1 MRARAGYEREVSG
14 TDHKPALRLHRQAF
28 QDDPALDVAVSRA
41 ILLRVAD
48 GDLPETMR
56 ITRPP
61 AMVAFGRQDVASVN
75 YLEAVKAA
83 RATGFEAIER
93 LAGGRAAVFHEHT
106 LAIAHAR
113 PDDDPQAHIY
123 PRFEESSGWIER
135 SLKRLGVDARVGEVP
150 GEYCPGG
157 YSVNARGVKKLA
169 GIGQKLIK
177 RGGHLGGVLVVEN
190 GARVRGV
197 LVPVYQA
204 LGLEWNPSTAGS
216 VADEIGNVTLDDAED
231 ALIAELEELYDVH
244 ESPLDRDTLAIARRL
259 APDHR
264 SPG

>member
-1 MRARAGYEREVSG
+1 M
-14 TDHKPALRLHRQAF
+14 
-28 QDDPALDVAVSRA
+28 AVSRA

-48 GDLPETMR
+48 GELPETMR

-61 AMVAFGRQDVASVN
+61 AMVAFGRQDVASER
-75 YLEAVKAA
+75 YPQAVAAA

-113 PDDDPQAHIY
+113 PDSDPQAHIY
-123 PRFEESSGWIER
+123 PRFEESSEWLRAALE
-135 SLKRLGVDARVGEVP
+135 RLGVDAQVGEVP

-157 YSVNARGVKKLA
+157 YSVNARGEKKLA

-177 RGGHLGGVLVVEN
+177 GAGHLGGVLVVEN

-216 VADEIGNVTLDDAED
+216 VADEVEGITLDDAER
-231 ALIAELEELYDVH
+231 ALLEQLEALY
-244 ESPLDRDTLAIARRL
+244 EIEEAALDPETLAMAQRL
-259 APDHR
+259 APEHR
-264 SPG
+264 SP

>member
-1 MRARAGYEREVSG
+1 V
-14 TDHKPALRLHRQAF
+14 KPTLRLHRQAF
-28 QDDPALDVAVSRA
+28 LDDPALDVAVSRA
-41 ILLRVAD
+41 VLLRVAD
-48 GDLPETMR
+48 GELPETMR

-61 AMVAFGRQDVASVN
+61 AMVAFGRQDVASAR
-75 YLEAVKAA
+75 YPDAVAAA

-123 PRFEESSGWIER
+123 PRFEESSEWLRAALE
-135 SLKRLGVDARVGEVP
+135 RLGVDARVGEVP

-157 YSVNARGVKKLA
+157 YSVNARGEKKLA

-177 RGGHLGGVLVVEN
+177 GAGHLGGVLVVGN

-216 VADEIGNVTLDDAED
+216 VADELPDITLDEAER
-231 ALIAELEELYDVH
+231 ALVEGLSELYDI
-244 ESPLDRDTLAIARRL
+244 EDAPLDSETLAIAQRL
-259 APDHR
+259 APEHR
-264 SPG
+264 SP

>member
-1 MRARAGYEREVSG
+1 
-14 TDHKPALRLHRQAF
+14 
-28 QDDPALDVAVSRA
+28 VAVSRA

-48 GDLPETMR
+48 GELPETIR

-61 AMVAFGRQDVASVN
+61 AMVAFGRQDVASAN
-75 YLEAVKAA
+75 YLEGVKAA
-83 RATGFEAIER
+83 RANGFEAIER
-93 LAGGRAAVFHEHT
+93 LAGGRAAVFHEQT

-113 PDDDPQAHIY
+113 PDEDPQAHIY
-123 PRFEESSGWIER
+123 PRFEEASAWIER
-135 SLKRLGVDARVGEVP
+135 SLKRLGVDARVGEVE

-157 YSVNARGVKKLA
+157 YSVNARGEKKLA

-204 LGLEWNPSTAGS
+204 LGLEWNPSTAGA
-216 VADEIGNVTLDDAED
+216 VADEAPGTTLDDAEQ
-231 ALIAELEELYDVH
+231 ALIAELEQLYDL
-244 ESPLDRDTLAIARRL
+244 EEAPLDSETVAMARRL
-259 APDHR
+259 APEHR
-264 SPG
+264 AP

>member
-1 MRARAGYEREVSG
+1 
-14 TDHKPALRLHRQAF
+14 
-28 QDDPALDVAVSRA
+28 VAVSRA

-48 GDLPETMR
+48 GELRETIR

-61 AMVAFGRQDVASVN
+61 AMVAFGRQDVASPN
-75 YLEAVKAA
+75 YLEGVKAA
-83 RATGFEAIER
+83 RSNGFEAIER

-123 PRFEESSGWIER
+123 PRFEEASGWIER
-135 SLKRLGVDARVGEVP
+135 SLKRLGVDARVGEVK

-157 YSVNARGVKKLA
+157 YSVNARGEKKLA

-204 LGLEWNPSTAGS
+204 LGLDWNPSTAGAVS
-216 VADEIGNVTLDDAED
+216 DEAPGTSLDDAEQ
-231 ALIAELEELYDVH
+231 ALIAELEELYDL
-244 ESPLDRDTLAIARRL
+244 EEAPLDSETVAMARRL
-259 APDHR
+259 APEHHA
-264 SPG
+264 P

>member
-1 MRARAGYEREVSG
+1 VRARAGYEREVTG
-14 TDHKPALRLHRQAF
+14 ANHRTPLRLHRQAF
-28 QDDPALDVAVSRA
+28 HEDPALDVAVSRA

-48 GDLPETMR
+48 GELPETMR

-61 AMVAFGRQDVASVN
+61 AMVAFGRQDVASAN
-75 YLEAVKAA
+75 YLEGVKAA
-83 RATGFEAIER
+83 RAAGFEPIER

-113 PDDDPQAHIY
+113 PDEDPQAHIY
-123 PRFEESSGWIER
+123 PRFEEASGWIER
-135 SLKRLGVDARVGEVP
+135 SLKRLGIDARVGEVP

-157 YSVNARGVKKLA
+157 YSVNARGHKKLA
-169 GIGQKLIK
+169 GIGQKLVK
-177 RGGHLGGVLVVEN
+177 RGGHLGGVVVEN

-204 LGLEWNPSTAGS
+204 LGLEWNPNTAGA
-216 VADEIGNVTLDDAED
+216 VADEAPGVGLDDAEE
-231 ALIAELEELYDVH
+231 ALIEELGELYDVQDA
-244 ESPLDRDTLAIARRL
+244 PLDPETVAMARRL

-264 SPG
+264 AP

>member
-1 MRARAGYEREVSG
+1 V
-14 TDHKPALRLHRQAF
+14 KPPLRLHRQAF

-48 GDLPETMR
+48 RELPETMR

-61 AMVAFGRQDVASVN
+61 AMVAFGRQDVASARYEEGVR
-75 YLEAVKAA
+75 AA
-83 RATGFEAIER
+83 RASGFEAIER
-93 LAGGRAAVFHEHT
+93 LAGGRAAVFHEQT

-123 PRFEESSGWIER
+123 PRFEEASEWLRAALE
-135 SLKRLGVDARVGEVP
+135 RLGVDAQVGEVP

-157 YSVNARGVKKLA
+157 YSVNARGEKKLA

-177 RGGHLGGVLVVEN
+177 RGGHLGGVVVVQN
-190 GARVRGV
+190 SARVRGV

-204 LGLEWNPSTAGS
+204 LGLDWNPSTAGA
-216 VADEIGNVTLDDAED
+216 VADEVEGITLDDAERALIEQLD
-231 ALIAELEELYDVH
+231 ALYELEEA
-244 ESPLDRDTLAIARRL
+244 PLDRDTLAIARRL
-259 APDHR
+259 APEHR
-264 SPG
+264 SP

>member
-1 MRARAGYEREVSG
+1 V
-14 TDHKPALRLHRQAF
+14 KPPLRLHRQAF
-28 QDDPALDVAVSRA
+28 RDDPALDVAVSRA

-48 GDLPETMR
+48 RELPETMR

-61 AMVAFGRQDVASVN
+61 AMVAFGRQDVAAAN
-75 YLEAVKAA
+75 YEQGVSAA
-83 RATGFEAIER
+83 RAAGFEAIER

-123 PRFEESSGWIER
+123 PRFEEASEWLR
-135 SLKRLGVDARVGEVP
+135 AALARLGVDARVGEVP

-157 YSVNARGVKKLA
+157 YSVNARGEKKLA

-190 GARVRGV
+190 SARVRGV

-204 LGLEWNPSTAGS
+204 LGLEWKPSTAGS
-216 VADEIGNVTLDDAED
+216 VAEEAPDVTLDDAER
-231 ALIAELEELYDVH
+231 ALREELDELYEV
-244 ESPLDRDTLAIARRL
+244 EEAPLDSETLAMAQRL
-259 APDHR
+259 APEHR
-264 SPG
+264 SP

>member
-1 MRARAGYEREVSG
+1 V
-14 TDHKPALRLHRQAF
+14 KPRLRLHRQSF

-41 ILLRVAD
+41 ILVRVAD
-48 GDLPETMR
+48 RELPETMR
-56 ITRPP
+56 IARPP
-61 AMVAFGRQDVASVN
+61 AMVAFGRQDVASAAYTEGVR
-75 YLEAVKAA
+75 AA

-113 PDDDPQAHIY
+113 PDEDPQAHIY
-123 PRFEESSGWIER
+123 PRFEEASGWIER
-135 SLKRLGVDARVGEVP
+135 SLRRLGVDARVGEVP

-157 YSVNARGVKKLA
+157 YSVNARGEKKLA
-169 GIGQKLIK
+169 GIGQKLVK
-177 RGGHLGGVLVVEN
+177 GGSHLGGVVVVEN

-204 LGLEWNPSTAGS
+204 LGLDWNPSTAGS
-216 VADEIGNVTLDDAED
+216 VADELPEVTMDDAER
-231 ALIAELEELYDVH
+231 ALVDELSDLYELD
-244 ESPLDRDTLAIARRL
+244 EAPLDPETLAIARRL
-259 APDHR
+259 APEHR

>member
-1 MRARAGYEREVSG
+1 
-14 TDHKPALRLHRQAF
+14 
-28 QDDPALDVAVSRA
+28 VSRA
-41 ILLRVAD
+41 VLLRVAD
-48 GDLPETMR
+48 GELPETIR

-61 AMVAFGRQDVASVN
+61 AMVAFGRQDVASAS
-75 YLEAVKAA
+75 YLEGVKAA
-83 RATGFEAIER
+83 RANGFEAIER
-93 LAGGRAAVFHEHT
+93 LAGGRAAVFHEQT

-113 PDDDPQAHIY
+113 PDEDPQAHIY
-123 PRFEESSGWIER
+123 PRFQEASAWIER

-157 YSVNARGVKKLA
+157 YSVNARGEKKLA

-204 LGLEWNPSTAGS
+204 LGLEWNPNTAGA
-216 VADEIGNVTLDDAED
+216 VGDEAPGTTLDDAEQ
-231 ALIAELEELYDVH
+231 ALIAELEELYDV
-244 ESPLDRDTLAIARRL
+244 EEAPLDSETVAMARRL
-259 APDHR
+259 APEHHA
-264 SPG
+264 P